1 MRMMSNR
8 VDYDLLASGYDK
20 RYKDGFLSGP
30 GRALIEQAKKGN
42 ARRILEVGCGTGHW
56 LRELSTEDRS
66 MIGLDYS
73 SGMLARAVTK
83 QVPGSFVQGVARQLP
98 FKVGTIDFV
107 YCIHALHHFT
117 DPRTFISEA
126 YRVLRPGGML
136 AIVGSDIHDRQEE
149 YYIYQYFEGTYETDL
164 ERFPPWEKV
173 AQWVKTTGFNNLE
186 FIQVEHILDH
196 KRGREIFKDH
206 FLEKQSCSQ
215 LVLLND
221 EAYQAGLQKIEV
233 DLTRAEEENKTIIF
247 KSEILMMMLSGWK
260 L

>member
-1 MRMMSNR
+1 MMSNR
-8 VDYDLLASGYDK
+8 VDYDLLASGFDK
-20 RYKDGFLSGP
+20 RYKDGQLSGP
-30 GRALIEQAKKGN
+30 GRALVEQAKKGN
-42 ARRILEVGCGTGHW
+42 PRRILEVGCGTGHW
-56 LRELSTEDRS
+56 LGELSTEDRS
-66 MIGLDYS
+66 LIGLDYS
-73 SGMLARAVTK
+73 SGMLERAVTK
-83 QVPGSFVQGVARQLP
+83 QIPGSFVRGVASQLP
-98 FKVGTIDFV
+98 FNAGTIDFV

-149 YYIYQYFEGTYETDL
+149 SYIYQYFEGTYETDL
-164 ERFPPWEKV
+164 ERFPPWERI
-173 AQWVKTTGFNNLE
+173 AQWVKTTVFNNLE
-186 FIQVEHILDH
+186 FTQVEHLLEH

-215 LVLLND
+215 LVLLSD
-221 EAYQAGLQKIEV
+221 ETYQAGLQKIEA

-260 L
+260 S

>member
-1 MRMMSNR
+1 MMSNW
-8 VDYDLLASGYDK
+8 VDYDLLAPGFDN
-20 RYKDGFLSGP
+20 RYKDGQLSGP

-56 LRELSTEDRS
+56 LGELSTEDRS
-66 MIGLDYS
+66 LIGLDYS
-73 SGMLARAVTK
+73 SGMLARAVAK
-83 QVPGSFVQGVARQLP
+83 QVPGSFVRGVARQLP
-98 FKVGTIDFV
+98 LKSGTLDFV

-136 AIVGSDIHDRQEE
+136 AIVGADIHGRQEE
-149 YYIYQYFEGTYETDL
+149 SYIYQYFEGTYETDV
-164 ERFPPWEKV
+164 ERFPPWERV
-173 AQWVKTTGFNNLE
+173 VQWVKTTGFINLE
-186 FIQVEHILDH
+186 FTQVEHIRDH

-215 LVLLND
+215 LFLLND
-221 EAYQAGLQKIEV
+221 EAFQAGLLKIEA
-233 DLTRAEEENKTIIF
+233 DLTRAEEENKTILF

-260 L
+260 F